1 MSRFVFWDGGLGGA
15 AEAAVSTAVTLGL
28 RIPQRL
34 LLLNEGPTGRG
45 LEEGIGQTVRLHSDT
60 FGEGAVPEHGLDA
73 LLRLQ
78 SSGRLT
84 ASNLS
89 DYTVPLLRGRLDL
102 VCGTRLADSA
112 RKELDNE
119 GIAEIL
125 AIAEQSY
132 GCVILQAQNRRL
144 SEVLQEQREGD
155 VLVAVLPHRLG
166 IMDEWFADVASYLGE
181 PNRKLLFVI
190 SPFDPRSRW
199 GLNNLKRRYSGV
211 QRLIGIPYHTGFSD
225 AWNARNILA
234 YFRQTPIWS
243 KRRGEREL
251 LLKGYYELG
260 DMLMEMAAGT
270 TSASIS
276 PKERGA

>member
-1 MSRFVFWDGGLGGA
+1 MSRFVFWDGGLGRA

-28 RIPQRL
+28 RHPQRL
-34 LLLNEGPTGRG
+34 LLLNDAPAGRG
-45 LEEGIGQTVRLHSDT
+45 LEEGIGQIVRLHSDT
-60 FGEGAVPEHGLDA
+60 FGEGGVPEHGLDA

-84 ASNLS
+84 ASNFS

-102 VCGTRLADSA
+102 VCGTRISNSA
-112 RKELDNE
+112 RMEPDNE
-119 GIAEIL
+119 VIPEIL

-132 GCVILQAQNRRL
+132 DRLILLEQKLRL
-144 SEVLQEQREGD
+144 SEALQKLRERD

-166 IMDEWFADVASYLGE
+166 TLDGWLADAAPYLGE
-181 PNRKLLFVI
+181 SNRKLLFVI
-190 SPFDPRSRW
+190 SPYDPRSRW

-211 QRLIGIPYHTGFSD
+211 QRLIGIPYHTGFAD

-234 YFRQTPIWS
+234 YFRQSSIWS
-243 KRRGEREL
+243 KRKREREL
-251 LLKGYYELG
+251 LMKGYAELG
-260 DMLMEMAAGT
+260 DMLMEMAAETGV
-270 TSASIS
+270 SIS

>member
-28 RIPQRL
+28 RFPQRL
-34 LLLNEGPTGRG
+34 LLVNEAPAGRG
-45 LEEGIGQTVRLHSDT
+45 LEEGIGQTVRLYGDT

-84 ASNLS
+84 ISNFA

-102 VCGTRLADSA
+102 VCGTRLVDSA
-112 RKELDNE
+112 GKEMDHE

-132 GCVILQAQNRRL
+132 DGLILQERNRRL
-144 SEVLQEQREGD
+144 SELLQEQREGD
-155 VLVAVLPHRLG
+155 VLVAVMPHRLG
-166 IMDEWFADVASYLGE
+166 ILDDWFAEAAPYLGE
-181 PNRKLLFVI
+181 SNRRLLFVI

-199 GLNNLKRRYSGV
+199 GINNLKRRYSGM

-225 AWNARNILA
+225 AWNARNILM
-234 YFRQTPIWS
+234 YFRQSPVWS
-243 KRRGEREL
+243 KRKGEREL
-251 LLKGYYELG
+251 LLKGYSELG
-260 DMLMEMAAGT
+260 DMLLEMAAGT
-270 TSASIS
+270 DGLTS